1 MKELIVSTSQC
12 VEKNGALIVAKNG
25 KADNSHEKC
34 TFHHDLELDHRPPT
48 REALLPDMAKSYR
61 LLLTGLGED
70 PERQGLLKT
79 PERAAKAMLFFT
91 KGYDQ
96 SLEEVLNNAIFDE
109 DTDEMV
115 VVKDIEMFSMC
126 EHHLVPFYGKVSI
139 GYLPQGK
146 ILGLSKLARIVEIFS
161 RRLQV
166 QERLTKQ
173 IAIAV
178 TQAVRPAGVAVV
190 IEGVHMCMVMRGVQ
204 KINSKTV
211 TSTMLGV
218 FRDDPKTREEFLN
231 LVHSNSVEH
240 KARMQIPTGF
250 AVALLMGLASAAPV
264 SDEKFVVTRDLFPES
279 FVVYSGE
286 HEIVNIIVPLNG
298 LNYAEKPNN
307 NRKITLFFVE
317 ADEDESGKR
326 IDQGLYVIK
335 NGIPKKIL
343 DYGRDASAAN
353 DNSQEVY
360 LAAKDGIYL
369 YNYEENSAEK
379 YGTVSDSIIGIAKE
393 NDSDV
398 IYILTEDFEVFKVSE
413 AGEKKEKIEEIVGAQ
428 QIVLDYKNNLYFYDA
443 DKQPFVYSKYGVKRI
458 EGTPEHPIKAHLLR
472 PSSNMK
478 DSVPFIVDGKTYIL
492 SADGS
497 AKPFDIEI
505 APDVQLSAYS
515 METLFMQY
523 YALDKKIYEF
533 DIVDI
538 FEEILIYY
546 PNMVSK

>member
-1 MKELIVSTSQC
+1 MSM
-12 VEKNGALIVAKNG
+12 NG
-25 KADNSHEKC
+25 KDEPVVPPSSLIRRVSSRSIRNSISEEKENGVDNVNSVKSFVSKYKTAPEALKNFHLADAESELEVPGTPMTPRTSTTPGHENC

-48 REALLPDMAKSYR
+48 REALLPDMASSYR

-173 IAIAV
+173 IAVAV

-231 LVHSNSVEH
+231 LVHT
-240 KARMQIPTGF
+240 K
-250 AVALLMGLASAAPV
+250 
-264 SDEKFVVTRDLFPES
+264 
-279 FVVYSGE
+279 
-286 HEIVNIIVPLNG
+286 
-298 LNYAEKPNN
+298 
-307 NRKITLFFVE
+307 
-317 ADEDESGKR
+317 
-326 IDQGLYVIK
+326 
-335 NGIPKKIL
+335 
-343 DYGRDASAAN
+343 
-353 DNSQEVY
+353 
-360 LAAKDGIYL
+360 
-369 YNYEENSAEK
+369 
-379 YGTVSDSIIGIAKE
+379 
-393 NDSDV
+393 
-398 IYILTEDFEVFKVSE
+398 
-413 AGEKKEKIEEIVGAQ
+413 
-428 QIVLDYKNNLYFYDA
+428 
-443 DKQPFVYSKYGVKRI
+443 
-458 EGTPEHPIKAHLLR
+458 
-472 PSSNMK
+472 
-478 DSVPFIVDGKTYIL
+478 
-492 SADGS
+492 
-497 AKPFDIEI
+497 
-505 APDVQLSAYS
+505 
-515 METLFMQY
+515 
-523 YALDKKIYEF
+523 
-533 DIVDI
+533 
-538 FEEILIYY
+538 
-546 PNMVSK
+546 